1 MAKAKQELVQPEE
14 WLIRLATE
22 EDGYARLVKESG
34 GIARA
39 AYRLATARNKVE
51 AAGDPPTL
59 EELQAAARLISSRI
73 GREGALPITSLLVTD
88 SDIASLRATQ
98 AAVETALRALP
109 SSVPPAPSVQ
119 RRERARAERSRAR
132 QSRPSAP
139 QV

>member
-1 MAKAKQELVQPEE
+1 MAKAKAKQEHVQPEE

-22 EDGYARLVKESG
+22 EDGYARLVEESG
-34 GIARA
+34 GMARA
-39 AYRLATARNKVE
+39 AYRLASARSKVE

-59 EELQAAARLISSRI
+59 DDFQAAARLLASRI
-73 GREGALPITSLLVTD
+73 GRGGALPITSLLVSD

-98 AAVETALRALP
+98 VAVETALRSLP
-109 SSVPPAPSVQ
+109 PPAPSAH

-139 QV
+139 QI